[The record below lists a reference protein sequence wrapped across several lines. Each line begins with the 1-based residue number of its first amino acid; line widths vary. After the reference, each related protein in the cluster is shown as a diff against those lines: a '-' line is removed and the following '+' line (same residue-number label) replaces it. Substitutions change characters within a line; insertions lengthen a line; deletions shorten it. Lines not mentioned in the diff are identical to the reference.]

1 MAHFGPTEGDVRPY
15 ALAMMPSIGPG
26 EFQAEREALLERA
39 GAAASRLARVA
50 VGATSLGRE
59 RAILRLIGVTGLD
72 REGRPLAAEVVD
84 RYVDGHATRLAMGI
98 GFPFAIRPTPC
109 G

>member
-1 MAHFGPTEGDVRPY
+1 
-15 ALAMMPSIGPG
+15 MMPSIGPG